1 MRYHIPFEVH
11 HEGQERLGSNLL
23 CHLVNLKIRK
33 NAPKATSNRKNN
45 HGKVFAIDFLFGN
58 DVLELSGGPI
68 LPTRFEKEVSE
79 ATFRWAAIATFRWS
93 KFFDRFKKWSKMF
106 FAQFFYLFFKKGQN
120 FFFGGQKNLD
130 GQNLADHWSNVKRVS
145 VGGGKGSNFDRGG
158 SWTPCL

>member
-68 LPTRFEKEVSE
+68 LPSRFEKEVSE

-93 KFFDRFKKWSKMF
+93 KFFDRFKKMVKNVFCSVFLSF
-106 FAQFFYLFFKKGQN
+106 F
-120 FFFGGQKNLD
+120 
-130 GQNLADHWSNVKRVS
+130 
-145 VGGGKGSNFDRGG
+145 
-158 SWTPCL
+158 